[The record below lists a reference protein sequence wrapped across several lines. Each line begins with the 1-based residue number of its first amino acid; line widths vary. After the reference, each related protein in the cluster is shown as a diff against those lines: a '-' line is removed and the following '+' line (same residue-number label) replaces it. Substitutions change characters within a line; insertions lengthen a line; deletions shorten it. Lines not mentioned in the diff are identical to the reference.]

1 MNFMEAVKA
10 ITENKIVKR
19 RGTKVIQF
27 WSGTHNSIS
36 QDIEGYDRLRF
47 NEARFN
53 IDDFEATDWEVV
65 EDKKT
70 LEDIK
75 EEIRTYM
82 GMLATS
88 INKLKVFAII
98 DKRAGERLI

>member
-1 MNFMEAVKA
+1 MKFEEAIKEA
-10 ITENKIVKR
+10 ISGKKVSFNEMKMYIEDRYLVGEFKGEKIKLFSS
-19 RGTKVIQF
+19 TQMA
-27 WSGTHNSIS
+27 
-36 QDIEGYDRLRF
+36 QDI
-47 NEARFN
+47 
-53 IDDFEATDWEVV
+53 WKVV
-65 EDKKT
+65 EDKDT